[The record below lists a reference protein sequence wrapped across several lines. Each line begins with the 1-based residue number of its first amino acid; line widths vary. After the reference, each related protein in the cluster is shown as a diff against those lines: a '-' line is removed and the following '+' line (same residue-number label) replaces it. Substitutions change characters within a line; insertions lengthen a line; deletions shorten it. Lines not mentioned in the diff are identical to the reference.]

1 MNPYASARQAY
12 TESSVLTASPEQ
24 LVVMLYDG
32 AIRFLRQSAEAMRV
46 GNRELSRNRMG
57 RAEQV
62 IDELNY
68 SLDMSYGEVPAN
80 LRGIYLFAKRQLIR
94 ANLDGDPSRIDGVT
108 RMLADLRESWGTIA
122 EYVEEARSA
131 EAGHPVGAAEP
142 TRLVA

>member
-32 AIRFLRQSAEAMRV
+32 AIRFLRQSAEGMRA
-46 GNRELSRNRMG
+46 GNREHSRNRMS

-68 SLDMSYGEVPAN
+68 SLDMSYGEVPQN
-80 LRGIYLFAKRQLIR
+80 LRGIYLFAKRQLVR
-94 ANLDGDPSRIDGVT
+94 ANLDGDADRIDGVA
-108 RMLADLRESWGTIA
+108 RMLGDLRESWATIA
-122 EYVEEARSA
+122 QRVEDARDA
-131 EAGHPVGAAEP
+131 DAAHAAAERN
-142 TRLVA
+142 RLVA